1 MKKNIILGAVG
12 AVLVSTSAM
21 AQTATAPAARPAA
34 PALPAPA
41 PAVASPV
48 IVVNIAYIVQ
58 ASAAGQDMAA
68 KINAITQTM
77 ASELQPEA
85 RAIDAERNRL
95 SQTPASQLQTPQFQA
110 QEEALGQRLQAFEAK
125 RQKAAADLQATRQA
139 AFENL
144 QKSLD
149 PVLRGL
155 LTARNAYVMLDTS
168 SAIDFVGGVDA
179 TADLLSR
186 YNAAVRT
193 INVVRVNTAAQAPAA
208 AAAAQPAAPATTA
221 PLPRAPTQA
230 PAPRPR

>member
-1 MKKNIILGAVG
+1 MNKKILLGAFC
-12 AVLVSTSAM
+12 ASLVASAAI
-21 AQTATAPAARPAA
+21 AQTAPATRPAV

-58 ASAAGQDMAA
+58 ASAAGQDMAG
-68 KINAITQTM
+68 KINSITQTM
-77 ASELQPEA
+77 AGELQPEA

-95 SQTPASQLQTPQFQA
+95 AQTPASQLQTPQFQA
-110 QEEALGQRLQAFEAK
+110 QEEALSQRIQAFEAK

-155 LTARNAYVMLDTS
+155 LTARNAYVILDSS
-168 SAIDFVGGVDA
+168 SAIDFVGGIDA

-186 YNAAVRT
+186 YNAATRT
-193 INVVRVNTAAQAPAA
+193 IAVTRINTAATAPAA
-208 AAAAQPAAPATTA
+208 AAPATPAATTA
-221 PLPRAPTQA
+221 PLPRAPTPA